1 MNSTN
6 NTPFETRESVSEKSS
21 SSPPSTTHT
30 TDTSIIATTQKEEEK
45 GVGKDASG
53 ISKIR
58 FRRQSSVHDIGPME
72 LLSRKTTVLEVKE
85 KLKEFFTEEEHVKNE
100 ETNKTSSI
108 TKNLTTDDIKLL
120 YLGKVLDGC
129 DDVTLFELGIPS
141 AGVTTIMHTHVVP
154 PNMRRRSAA
163 QKFAGLTT
171 KLMSSGD
178 VDANANG
185 QPSCCSIQ

>member
-1 MNSTN
+1 M
-6 NTPFETRESVSEKSS
+6 
-21 SSPPSTTHT
+21 
-30 TDTSIIATTQKEEEK
+30 
-45 GVGKDASG
+45 
-53 ISKIR
+53 
-58 FRRQSSVHDIGPME
+58 HDIGPME

-85 KLKEFFTEEEHVKNE
+85 KLKQFITEEEHVKNE

>member
-1 MNSTN
+1 M
-6 NTPFETRESVSEKSS
+6 
-21 SSPPSTTHT
+21 
-30 TDTSIIATTQKEEEK
+30 
-45 GVGKDASG
+45 
-53 ISKIR
+53 
-58 FRRQSSVHDIGPME
+58 
-72 LLSRKTTVLEVKE
+72 
-85 KLKEFFTEEEHVKNE
+85 KNE
-100 ETNKTSSI
+100 ETNKTLSI

-154 PNMRRRSAA
+154 PNMRPRSAA

-171 KLMSSGD
+171 KLMSSGG

>member
-1 MNSTN
+1 M
-6 NTPFETRESVSEKSS
+6 
-21 SSPPSTTHT
+21 
-30 TDTSIIATTQKEEEK
+30 
-45 GVGKDASG
+45 
-53 ISKIR
+53 
-58 FRRQSSVHDIGPME
+58 HDIGPME

-178 VDANANG
+178 VDANGNG